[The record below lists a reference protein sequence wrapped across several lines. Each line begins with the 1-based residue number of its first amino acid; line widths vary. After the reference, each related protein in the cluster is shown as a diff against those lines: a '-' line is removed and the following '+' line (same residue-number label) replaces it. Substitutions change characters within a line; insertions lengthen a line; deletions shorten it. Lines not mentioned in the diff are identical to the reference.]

1 MCVCVVWAVSHVG
14 LSHVG
19 QPSPRAACARVVA
32 LVLLMR
38 AARACVRSYKG
49 MRPLSGCP
57 GAWAKARS
65 GRSARACDAHEVPGR
80 Q

>member
-1 MCVCVVWAVSHVG
+1 MSIPLNAIRKH
-14 LSHVG
+14 LSEERLH
-19 QPSPRAACARVVA
+19 PSQLFSQLTQAQYDQLKASRT
-32 LVLLMR
+32 
-38 AARACVRSYKG
+38 CVRSYKG

-80 Q
+80 